1 MQLKILFIGNSH
13 TYLHKMPWIIAELA
27 DAGSMRCAISVGQ
40 CTGTGVGLKDHWHDR
55 KTRDTIANKTWDTIV
70 LQDRSGGPLEDSG
83 AFKRYAA
90 LFDNDIKHN
99 GADTLFYM
107 TWAHRKRP
115 EDQKTIARLYMEAA
129 HRHHAGLVPVG
140 TAWRQSIREKP
151 ELNLYHKDG
160 RHAGPAGAYL
170 TACVFYAV
178 LFNTSPAGLPSQI
191 NIQGKPRV
199 NLDEKNALYLQQIAF
214 QTVRRTKDSRKYGDV

>member
-13 TYLHKMPWIIAELA
+13 TYLHKMPWIIAKLSA
-27 DAGSMRCAISVGQ
+27 TGSRRCTISVGQ
-40 CTGTGVGLKDHWHDR
+40 CTGNGVGLKDHWHDR
-55 KTRDTIANKTWDTIV
+55 KTRDTLTEKAWDTIV
-70 LQDRSGGPLEDSG
+70 LQDRSGGPLENRTS
-83 AFKRYAA
+83 FERYAA
-90 LFDNDIKHN
+90 LFNGEIKRR
-99 GADTLFYM
+99 GAETLFFM
-107 TWAHRKRP
+107 TWANRKKP
-115 EDQKTIARLYMEAA
+115 EDQDTIARVYTETAQ
-129 HRHHAGLVPVG
+129 RHGAGLVPVG

-178 LFNTSPAGLPSQI
+178 LFNTSPVELPSQI

-199 NLDEKNALYLQQIAF
+199 NLDEKSALFLQQIAF
-214 QTVRRTKDSRKYGDV
+214 RTVQGIKTAL

>member
-1 MQLKILFIGNSH
+1 
-13 TYLHKMPWIIAELA
+13 
-27 DAGSMRCAISVGQ
+27 
-40 CTGTGVGLKDHWHDR
+40 
-55 KTRDTIANKTWDTIV
+55 
-70 LQDRSGGPLEDSG
+70 
-83 AFKRYAA
+83 
-90 LFDNDIKHN
+90 
-99 GADTLFYM
+99 
-107 TWAHRKRP
+107 
-115 EDQKTIARLYMEAA
+115 MEAA
-129 HRHHAGLVPVG
+129 HRHHAGLAPVG

-191 NIQGKPRV
+191 NIQCKPRV

-214 QTVRRTKDSRKYGDV
+214 QTVQGLRKA

>member
-13 TYLHKMPWIIAELA
+13 TYLHKMPWIIAEMA
-27 DAGSMRCAISVGQ
+27 AAKNRDYAIFVEQ
-40 CTGTGVGLKDHWHDR
+40 CTGNGIGLRDHWHDR
-55 KTRDTIANKTWDTIV
+55 KTRGTISEKAWDTIV
-70 LQDRSGGPLEDSG
+70 LQDRSGGPLEDSA

-90 LFDNDIKHN
+90 LFDHEIMRN

-115 EDQKTIARLYMEAA
+115 EDQKTIAQLYMEAA
-129 HRHHAGLVPVG
+129 HRHHAGLAPVG

-151 ELNLYHKDG
+151 ELNLYHEDG

-170 TACVFYAV
+170 TACVFYTV
-178 LFNTSPAGLPSQI
+178 LFNASPAGLPSQI

-214 QTVRRTKDSRKYGDV
+214 QTVQGFRKAR